1 MGVLDREAG
10 EIHAK
15 IVYWGSAGAG
25 KTANAQVIHRKLK
38 KDHRGELQ
46 VMKTA
51 SKPVARYELL
61 PVELGSVR
69 GLKTSIHLN
78 TTPGGDAHE
87 DERRTLLDG
96 VDGVVFVAD
105 LRPDRHEA
113 TVASLEELKG
123 HLGSYGRELEDLI
136 LVVQY
141 NHRDEAD
148 ENALDKLHRRLD
160 VKPASQFE
168 CIASDGTGVLACLTA
183 ISKLILARI
192 RQQADADELAS
203 ATPEP
208 APQKAAPAQEELG
221 SDDDDEVEIEI
232 EMADVED
239 ESAAGGF
246 RLVTAGPAE
255 IADGALRIPVRL
267 IEESTGREIDLSLR
281 LSLES

>member
-1 MGVLDREAG
+1 MGVLDRDAG

-15 IVYWGSAGAG
+15 IVYWGSEGAG
-25 KTANAQVIHRKLK
+25 KTANLQVIHRKLK
-38 KDHRGELQ
+38 KNHRGELEIKQ
-46 VMKTA
+46 TA
-51 SKPVARYELL
+51 SKPAAKYEFL

-69 GLKTSIHLN
+69 GLKTSIHLH
-78 TTPGGDAHE
+78 TSPGGAAHG
-87 DERRTLLDG
+87 DERRRMLDG

-113 TVASLEELKG
+113 TLASLEELKTQ
-123 HLGSYGRELEDLI
+123 LGSYGRALEDLI

-148 ENALDKLHRRLD
+148 ENALDKLHREVD
-160 VKPASQFE
+160 VKAASQFE
-168 CIASDGTGVLACLTA
+168 CVASDGTGVLQCLTA

-192 RQQADADELAS
+192 RQQADADELAKT
-203 ATPEP
+203 APEPEP
-208 APQKAAPAQEELG
+208 AAPVEE
-221 SDDDDEVEIEI
+221 EVEIEI
-232 EMADVED
+232 AEPAD

-246 RLVTAGPAE
+246 RLVTAGA
-255 IADGALRIPVRL
+255 AQVSDGALRIPVRL